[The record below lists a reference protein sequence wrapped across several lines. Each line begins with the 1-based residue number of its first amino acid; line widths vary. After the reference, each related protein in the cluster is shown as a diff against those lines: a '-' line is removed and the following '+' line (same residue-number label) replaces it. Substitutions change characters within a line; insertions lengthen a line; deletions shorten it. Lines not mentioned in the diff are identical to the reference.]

1 MPQPQAVTQCPAQC
15 SHLQR
20 FPHAQAQPAAD
31 KAGVVVVLRRAHAR
45 LAPLAERAGRGRAR
59 GHAPGHAPS
68 GVRQPQQ
75 PDQGASL
82 LAARRRGEAARDAAP
97 GSRGRPTRELRAEQ
111 RAGASGA
118 RAVHTVRQIRAAA
131 LRCSHGPRPRRRG
144 VVHGP
149 PSGLSELRRAR
160 LGLQAK
166 PLPGRSGH
174 AARTPH
180 RRRSYSSC
188 MSSSARRL
196 RRKGHGGATF
206 MRRRSAKRSSAL
218 SVLQGR
224 KKKSS

>member
-1 MPQPQAVTQCPAQC
+1 MLA
-15 SHLQR
+15 LQR
-20 FPHAQAQPAAD
+20 FPHAQAKPAAD

-118 RAVHTVRQIRAAA
+118 RAVHTVRHPSRSIAMQPWPEAAPKRSGPWAALWPQRVAASSIGPASQAAA
-131 LRCSHGPRPRRRG
+131 WAERPRRL
-144 VVHGP
+144 VHRTAGD
-149 PSGLSELRRAR
+149 RT
-160 LGLQAK
+160 QA
-166 PLPGRSGH
+166 
-174 AARTPH
+174 A
-180 RRRSYSSC
+180 
-188 MSSSARRL
+188 
-196 RRKGHGGATF
+196 
-206 MRRRSAKRSSAL
+206 
-218 SVLQGR
+218 
-224 KKKSS
+224 